1 MLTHLGVGEDG
12 RGRYDCTMVTTVGE
26 LNGVARLLARV
37 VDEKLEE
44 PDKKRVFDRMDFVLA
59 VHVVDVGQSASV
71 AFRKGEATVSKGR
84 PGPVDLAVECDNATF
99 IQFTMFRLG
108 WRGIPNAFDD
118 NGRSV
123 LRKLATGKLRIRGL
137 LRHLPALY
145 GFLCFVATA
154 DDGS

>member
-1 MLTHLGVGEDG
+1 MTTDRMTTGS
-12 RGRYDCTMVTTVGE
+12 VTRVGE

-44 PDKKRVFDRMDFVLA
+44 PEKKAIFDRLDFTLS

-71 AFRKGEATVSKGR
+71 TFGRGEATVTRGR
-84 PGPVDLAVECDNATF
+84 PGRADLAVECDNATF
-99 IQFTMFRLG
+99 VQFTMFRTG
-108 WRGIPNAFDD
+108 WRGIPNVVDG

-137 LRHLPALY
+137 VRHPGALY

-154 DDGS
+154 DPET

>member
-1 MLTHLGVGEDG
+1 
-12 RGRYDCTMVTTVGE
+12 MVTTVGE

-44 PDKKRVFDRMDFVLA
+44 PDKKRVFERLDFVLA

-71 AFRKGEATVSKGR
+71 AFPKGDATVSQGPAGQGR
-84 PGPVDLAVECDNATF
+84 PGRRVRQRHF
-99 IQFTMFRLG
+99 IQFTMFRTG
-108 WRGIPNAFDD
+108 WRGIPNVFDD

-123 LRKLATGKLRIRGL
+123 LHKVLTGSCVIRGL
-137 LRHLPALY
+137 VRHLPALY

-154 DDGS
+154 EDG

>member
-1 MLTHLGVGEDG
+1 MGEFG
-12 RGRYDCTMVTTVGE
+12 PGRYDFFMVTKVGE

-44 PDKKRVFDRMDFVLA
+44 PDKKRVFERMDFVLA

-71 AFRKGEATVSKGR
+71 AFRRGEATVSKGR
-84 PGPVDLAVECDNATF
+84 PGPADLAVDCDNATF

-108 WRGIPNAFDD
+108 WRGIPNVFDD

-123 LRKLATGKLRIRGL
+123 LRKLLTGRLRIRGL

-154 DDGS
+154 DDEG